1 MAINLTGK
9 SDATLVTAATR
20 AGLATSPKSYQTIF
34 EDVSRTYGETMQ
46 SVTESW
52 KEIAKLTGD
61 IGLEAV
67 ENSIYNIKRD
77 AALEAIPMSDE
88 DGEFYVDKLQ
98 DIKQRLNKA
107 SSLKERIK
115 INKERDDLY
124 AQVEMF
130 GAERKFII
138 NALASGNIDEQA
150 MGANGMELLN
160 AIAATGTE
168 KKNTKQGNYFAA
180 TEDPLTGEIM
190 YTLMKDPSILI
201 DKEPKDAP
209 VIGPRKS
216 SQKVLGADGKPIVIR
231 AGDIEKSIILK
242 NPQLPIDLTKV
253 LNNVEKTASQI
264 GGGYTDYE
272 KNKVRKQF
280 VPFVETSSGLKQ
292 SLRANFGGLENSF
305 YDELTNPGKD
315 GSMLSADIFNALK
328 SALGTTADGQID
340 GEGILKGV
348 EDKDGKKGLSKDELS
363 NGYMFMS
370 GAIMNLADEDATREI
385 FLNWAE
391 SKASVAWE
399 YGSRKYKS
407 RNPSN
412 NNLGSNIIDL
422 FNERASLIPMN
433 QFQSAVKQSDGDY
446 VIVKNSDVSRDHSKL
461 KTYSAE
467 EIIKSLGGTVDTSKQ
482 TSPPSDLN
490 REKIS
495 MLFGP
500 GSEEEPAV
508 ERLKE
513 MFPNLK
519 ISSPISIFSEKIKVN
534 GKTFNLR
541 KPNDPEQGIDAL
553 LEHINKI
560 NVNNEF
566 AQ

>member
-315 GSMLSADIFNALK
+315 GSMLSVDIFNALK

-391 SKASVAWE
+391 SKASAAWE

-482 TSPPSDLN
+482 TPPPSDLN